1 MAGRMTSDV
10 EPVRLE
16 PTERS
21 SGGMRLVVIRG
32 VNFATNAVVAH
43 VPSFAARRG
52 WYRRVLGLDLGE
64 HVGVFLGCRFWHYTP
79 RQVRRDGCRIG
90 SNTFINRG
98 CTLDLRGGLEIGEN
112 VSISPEVMILTAGHR
127 MDDPGFPVELKRVV
141 ISDYV
146 WIGSRAMIM
155 PGVTLGRGCVVAAGA
170 VVTRDVRPL
179 AVVAGVPA
187 REVGER
193 PEGGLGY
200 RLDGD
205 FPLFE

>member
-1 MAGRMTSDV
+1 MSGDV
-10 EPVRLE
+10 EGVRLE
-16 PTERS
+16 RTDGR
-21 SGGMRLVVIRG
+21 SGGLRLVSIRA
-32 VNFATNAVVAH
+32 VNFATNSLMAH
-43 VPSFAARRG
+43 VPSFAARRA
-52 WYRRVLGLDLGE
+52 WYGTVLGIELGD
-64 HVGVFLGCRFWHYTP
+64 HVGIFLGCRFWYYTP
-79 RQVRRDGCRIG
+79 PQVRREGCRIG
-90 SNTFINRG
+90 SNTIINRG

-146 WIGSRAMIM
+146 WVGSRAMIM
-155 PGVTLGRGCVVAAGA
+155 PGVTLGRGSVVAAGA

-179 AVVAGVPA
+179 AIVAGVPA
-187 REVGER
+187 REVRER
-193 PEGGLGY
+193 AESGLGY